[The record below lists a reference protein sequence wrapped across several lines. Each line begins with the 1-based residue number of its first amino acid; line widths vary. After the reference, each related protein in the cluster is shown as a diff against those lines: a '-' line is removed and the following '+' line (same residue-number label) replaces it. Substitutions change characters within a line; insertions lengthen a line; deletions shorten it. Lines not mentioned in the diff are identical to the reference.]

1 MKKRII
7 SLLTCFCM
15 AFSGA
20 AALPSGT
27 LTKLFSFTASAQT
40 RSGTCG
46 DNITWT
52 LDENGKLTISGTG
65 KVYFPN
71 GSPFIGDNSIRS
83 LVVEDGV
90 TSLFT
95 RLVWDCKNLE
105 SVSIDDSVTKIGSEA
120 FEGTKWLD
128 EQRKISPF
136 VIINDILVD
145 ATTCKGE
152 VTIPQTVRVIGEY
165 AFFNADIWKVNIPEG
180 VEIID
185 SGAFDRCEQL
195 TSINIPDSVQ
205 TIGSGAFSDCNLWS
219 VQIGKSVKVID
230 NYAFMGNKM
239 LAEIN
244 IPDSVERL
252 GCQSFQ
258 ECSALRVLNIG
269 NGLSRIEPYAF
280 KNCIELKTINIGNG
294 MQQLSGDT
302 FVGCEKLSEINVSE
316 NNPYLSSD
324 NNIVY
329 NKQKSEIVMIPGGL
343 KDISIAEGVEK
354 FTYGS
359 CQNNSIVESVYIPL
373 TVTEIEAYSFSGC
386 SSLKKVYLPSN
397 LKKILGFAFG
407 NCTSLESIIIPDN
420 VNYMLSDTFSNSGLR
435 SIDLSN
441 NSELT
446 YLISRMFESCLYL
459 KQIDIPQN
467 IKKID
472 GAAFDKCTSLENVT
486 LHEGLETIDI
496 KAFYGCDK
504 LKSINIP
511 KSVTRI
517 DDYAF
522 GYYGEGYYTHS
533 GNLSEYHEKETK
545 YPDFTIYCYK
555 GTEGER
561 YAKDNGFKY
570 VLLEECK
577 HDYSVEKVPATCLKF
592 GYDLHTCKKCGE
604 KFKDNFT
611 DLLGH
616 DWSDWKQTEKPS
628 CTKLG
633 SDSRTCKH
641 CGLTISRSVSKAQH
655 SWSDWKVTEK
665 PTASKFGLKERS
677 CTVCGKTTTEL
688 MPKDES
694 VKDIYRLAGKNRY
707 ETAANISSV
716 STPFSDNV
724 VIACGMNYAD
734 ALAGVPLANA
744 LNAPI
749 LLTEKDTLPKETL
762 DEINRIKA
770 KNVFL
775 LGGEGAISADVE
787 KALLDKS
794 LKVERIAGSTRFETA
809 TKIAEKMQTVS
820 GKAPSEVF
828 FVYAFTFADA
838 LSASTAAAVKGAPII
853 YLKTIGEIDNA
864 TKSYLGTVKGK
875 VKTAYVIGGSGVIS
889 NEMKSSAASVLGL
902 TSPASVQRIAG
913 TDRYETCVA
922 VNSTFNGVLTGNSFC
937 IATGQ
942 DFPDALAGGVYAAQ
956 NKAPLFLV
964 NGKEKTLRL
973 SDAQATFLKSKKTDS
988 FYVFGGVGVVPDEH
1002 IQVLSKASA

>member
-15 AFSGA
+15 VLSGA

-52 LDENGKLTISGTG
+52 LDDNGKLTISGMGFLFGNHIFENNPSIKTLVIEYGITG
-65 KVYFPN
+65 VSTGEFM
-71 GSPFIGDNSIRS
+71 
-83 LVVEDGV
+83 
-90 TSLFT
+90 
-95 RLVWDCKNLE
+95 DCSNLE
-105 SVSIDDSVTKIGSEA
+105 EISVPDSVTKIGNNTFTGS
-120 FEGTKWLD
+120 KWLD
-128 EQRKISPF
+128 EQQKKGPF
-136 VIINDILVD
+136 VMINDILVD

-152 VTIPQTVRVIGEY
+152 VTIPQRVRVIGEA
-165 AFFNADIWKVNIPEG
+165 AFYKAPVWKVNIPES

-185 SGAFDRCEQL
+185 FEAFERCMQL
-195 TSINIPDSVQ
+195 TSINIPDSVH
-205 TIGSGAFSDCNLWS
+205 TIGSSAFMDCNLWS
-219 VQIGKSVKVID
+219 VQIGKGVKTID
-230 NYAFMGNKM
+230 SEAFYGNK
-239 LAEIN
+239 N
-244 IPDSVERL
+244 
-252 GCQSFQ
+252 
-258 ECSALRVLNIG
+258 
-269 NGLSRIEPYAF
+269 
-280 KNCIELKTINIGNG
+280 
-294 MQQLSGDT
+294 
-302 FVGCEKLSEINVSE
+302 LSEITIPDNVE
-316 NNPYLSSD
+316 T
-324 NNIVY
+324 I
-329 NKQKSEIVMIPGGL
+329 KGK
-343 KDISIAEGVEK
+343 
-354 FTYGS
+354 
-359 CQNNSIVESVYIPL
+359 
-373 TVTEIEAYSFSGC
+373 
-386 SSLKKVYLPSN
+386 
-397 LKKILGFAFG
+397 AFG
-407 NCTSLESIIIPDN
+407 NCTNLTSVNIGSGVKTLNPSSFSGCEKLEEINISKDNPYYTSVNGFVYNKEMTELALTPNTKDCYISDGVKRIREDQFKENDSIEYVYLPDTVTKIDENGFSRCRNLKSVSLSSKLESIGVFGFIECTSLEDIIIPDS
-420 VNYMLSDTFSNSGLR
+420 VTFTDQCVMSTCYNLKK
-435 SIDLSN
+435 IDLSCN
-441 NSELT
+441 P
-446 YLISRMFESCLYL
+446 LYTL
-459 KQIDIPQN
+459 MSSDSFSYNYSLETIEIPQN
-467 IKKID
+467 IGII
-472 GAAFDKCTSLENVT
+472 GEHSFYCCSSLKSVT
-486 LHEGLETIDI
+486 LHEGLKEIEYY
-496 KAFYGCDK
+496 AFLNCEK
-504 LKSINIP
+504 LKSIKIP
-511 KSVTRI
+511 KSVTEI
-517 DDYAF
+517 DELAL
-522 GYYGEGYYTHS
+522 GYIGYN
-533 GNLSEYHEKETK
+533 GDKV
-545 YPDFTIYCYK
+545 PDFTIYCYK
-555 GTEGER
+555 DTEGER

-655 SWSDWKVTEK
+655 SWSDWEVTEK

-724 VIACGMNYAD
+724 VLACGMNYAD

-770 KNVFL
+770 KKVFL

-828 FVYAFTFADA
+828 FVYAFNFADA

-875 VKTAYVIGGSGVIS
+875 VKTANVIGGSGVIS
-889 NEMKSSAASVLGL
+889 NEMKSSAASALGL

-922 VNSTFNGVLTGNSFC
+922 VNNTFNDVLTGNSFC

-942 DFPDALAGGVYAAQ
+942 DFPDALAGGVYTAQ

-973 SDAQATFLKSKKTDS
+973 SDAQAAFLKSRKTDS

>member
-15 AFSGA
+15 VLSGA

-27 LTKLFSFTASAQT
+27 LTKLFSFTASAEAK
-40 RSGTCG
+40 SGTLD
-46 DNITWT
+46 DNATWT

-65 KVYFPN
+65 EIRYFWD
-71 GSPFIGDNSIRS
+71 DNTFVNNLSIRS
-83 LVVEDGV
+83 VVIENGI
-90 TSLFT
+90 TSIPHDFFNGCT
-95 RLVWDCKNLE
+95 NLE
-105 SVSIDDSVTKIGSEA
+105 KVSIADSVTDIGHNP
-120 FEGTKWLD
+120 FKGTQWLD

-145 ATTCKGE
+145 AATCKGE
-152 VTIPQTVRVIGEY
+152 VTIPQTVKIIGKS
-165 AFFNADIWKVNIPEG
+165 AFWYADIWKVNIPEG

-185 SGAFDRCEQL
+185 WNAFTNCSQL
-195 TSINIPDSVQ
+195 TSIIIPDSVQ
-205 TIGSGAFSDCNLWS
+205 TIRSSAFLDCNLWS
-219 VQIGKSVKVID
+219 VQIGKGVKTID
-230 NYAFMGNKM
+230 SRAFYGNKN
-239 LAEIN
+239 LSVIT
-244 IPDSVERL
+244 IPDNVETV
-252 GCQSFQ
+252 
-258 ECSALRVLNIG
+258 E
-269 NGLSRIEPYAF
+269 
-280 KNCIELKTINIGNG
+280 
-294 MQQLSGDT
+294 DT
-302 FVGCEKLSEINVSE
+302 
-316 NNPYLSSD
+316 
-324 NNIVY
+324 
-329 NKQKSEIVMIPGGL
+329 
-343 KDISIAEGVEK
+343 
-354 FTYGS
+354 
-359 CQNNSIVESVYIPL
+359 
-373 TVTEIEAYSFSGC
+373 
-386 SSLKKVYLPSN
+386 
-397 LKKILGFAFG
+397 AFG
-407 NCTSLESIIIPDN
+407 NCTNLTSVNIGSGVKTLNPSSFSGCEKLDEINISKDNPYYVSVNGVVFNKEMTELALTPNEKECYIPEGVIRISKYMFDCNDTVEYVFLPETVKEIDEFGFYKCSQLKNISLPCKLESIGVVGFSGCTSLEDIIIPDSVTYIGQSSICGCDN
-420 VNYMLSDTFSNSGLR
+420 LKTIELSCNPLFTE
-435 SIDLSN
+435 LSYSSLN
-441 NSELT
+441 QNQS
-446 YLISRMFESCLYL
+446 L
-459 KQIDIPQN
+459 KTIEIPQN
-467 IKKID
+467 IKTI
-472 GAAFDKCTSLENVT
+472 GHRSFSRCRSLESVT
-486 LHEGLETIDI
+486 LYEGLKEIEYS
-496 KAFYGCDK
+496 AFLDCEK
-504 LKSINIP
+504 LKSIKIP

-517 DDYAF
+517 GDCAF
-522 GYYGEGYYTHS
+522 GYSWDNEAIKYT
-533 GNLSEYHEKETK
+533 
-545 YPDFTIYCYK
+545 DFTIYCYK
-555 GTEGER
+555 DTEGER

-655 SWSDWKVTEK
+655 SWSDWEVTEK
-665 PTASKFGLKERS
+665 PTASKFGLKERR

-707 ETAANISSV
+707 ETAASISSV

-724 VIACGMNYAD
+724 VLACGMNYAD

-749 LLTEKDTLPKETL
+749 LLTEKNTLPKETL
-762 DEINRIKA
+762 DEIKRIKA

-828 FVYAFTFADA
+828 FVYAFNFADA

-875 VKTAYVIGGSGVIS
+875 VKTANVIGGSGVIS

-902 TSPASVQRIAG
+902 TSPASMQRIAG

-922 VNSTFNGVLTGNSFC
+922 VNSTFNDVLTGNSFC

-973 SDAQATFLKSKKTDS
+973 SDAQAAFLKSRKTDS
-988 FYVFGGVGVVPDEH
+988 FHVFGGVGVVPDEH

>member
-46 DNITWT
+46 DNTTWT

-95 RLVWDCKNLE
+95 GLVWDCKNLE
-105 SVSIDDSVTKIGSEA
+105 SVFIDDSVTKIGSEA

-128 EQRKISPF
+128 EQRKKDPF
-136 VIINDILVD
+136 VVINDILVD

-152 VTIPQTVRVIGEY
+152 VTIPQRVRVIGED
-165 AFFNADIWKVNIPEG
+165 AFYKAPVWKVNIPES
-180 VEIID
+180 VKIID
-185 SGAFDRCEQL
+185 ERAFCCCEQL
-195 TSINIPDSVQ
+195 TSIIIPDSVQ
-205 TIGSGAFSDCNLWS
+205 TIGCDAFSISNLWS
-219 VQIGKSVKVID
+219 VHIGKGVKFID
-230 NYAFMGNKM
+230 KNAFSYNKM
-239 LAEIN
+239 LTEIT
-244 IPDSVERL
+244 IPDNVERL
-252 GCQSFQ
+252 GNNSF
-258 ECSALRVLNIG
+258 ENCSALKTANIG
-269 NGLSRIEPYAF
+269 NGIKTIESGTF
-280 KNCIELKTINIGNG
+280 GGCTELTTINIGNSV
-294 MQQLSGDT
+294 QQLSGDT
-302 FVGCEKLSEINVSE
+302 FGGCENLSEINVSE
-316 NNPYLSSD
+316 KNPYLTSD

-329 NKQKSEIVMIPGGL
+329 NKQKTEVFIIPEGL
-343 KDISIAEGVEK
+343 KDISLTEGVKKLNEK
-354 FTYGS
+354 CCTY
-359 CQNNSIVESVYIPL
+359 NNKIESVCIPS

-386 SSLKKVYLPSN
+386 SSLKKVYLPSS
-397 LKKILGFAFG
+397 LTRISEYTFY
-407 NCTSLESIIIPDN
+407 NCTALESIIIPDSVTN
-420 VNYMLSDTFSNSGLR
+420 INYAFRESGLR

-441 NSELT
+441 NPKLD
-446 YLISRMFESCLYL
+446 YLDINDFNNCMNLQ
-459 KQIDIPQN
+459 QIDIPQN
-467 IKKID
+467 VLEIC
-472 GAAFDKCTSLENVT
+472 GSFEYCTSLEKVT
-486 LHEGLETIDI
+486 LHEGLRAVLNQSFLNCT
-496 KAFYGCDK
+496 K
-504 LKSINIP
+504 LKSIKIP
-511 KSVTRI
+511 KSVTFI
-517 DDYAF
+517 GDYAF
-522 GYYGEGYYTHS
+522 GYIYSWGDDGS
-533 GNLSEYHEKETK
+533 NHEVKD
-545 YPDFTIYCYK
+545 PDFTIYCYK

-577 HDYSVEKVPATCLKF
+577 HDYSVEKVPATCLKY

-724 VIACGMNYAD
+724 VLACGMNYAD

-762 DEINRIKA
+762 NEIKRIKA
-770 KNVFL
+770 KSVFL

-828 FVYAFTFADA
+828 FVYAFNFADA

-889 NEMKSSAASVLGL
+889 NKMKSSTASALGL

-973 SDAQATFLKSKKTDS
+973 SDAQAAFLKSKKTDS
-988 FYVFGGVGVVPDEH
+988 FHVFGGVGVVPDEH

>member
-1 MKKRII
+1 MV
-7 SLLTCFCM
+7 L
-15 AFSGA
+15 SGA

-27 LTKLFSFTASAQT
+27 LTKLFSFSASAEVA
-40 RSGTCG
+40 SGTCG

-52 LDENGKLTISGTG
+52 LDDNGKLTISGTG
-65 KVYFPN
+65 FLFGNHIFENNP
-71 GSPFIGDNSIRS
+71 SIKT
-83 LVVEDGV
+83 LVIEYGITGV
-90 TSLFT
+90 STGEFMGCS
-95 RLVWDCKNLE
+95 NLE
-105 SVSIDDSVTKIGSEA
+105 EISVADSVTRIGNNTFTGS
-120 FEGTKWLD
+120 KWLD
-128 EQRKISPF
+128 EQRKKDPF

-145 ATTCKGE
+145 AATCKGE
-152 VTIPQTVRVIGEY
+152 VTIPQRVRVIGEDSFY
-165 AFFNADIWKVNIPEG
+165 KAPIWKVNIPES

-185 SGAFDRCEQL
+185 FGAFERCMQL
-195 TSINIPDSVQ
+195 TSINIPDSVH
-205 TIGSGAFSDCNLWS
+205 TIGSSAFMDCNLWS
-219 VQIGKSVKVID
+219 VQIGKGVKTID
-230 NYAFMGNKM
+230 SEAFYGNKN
-239 LAEIN
+239 LSEIT
-244 IPDSVERL
+244 IPDNVETVGFQAFRNCKNLMSV
-252 GCQSFQ
+252 
-258 ECSALRVLNIG
+258 NIG
-269 NGLSRIEPYAF
+269 SGVKTLSPDCF
-280 KNCIELKTINIGNG
+280 L
-294 MQQLSGDT
+294 D
-302 FVGCEKLSEINVSE
+302 CEKLEEINLSKD
-316 NNPYLSSD
+316 NPYYTYVND
-324 NNIVY
+324 VIY
-329 NKQKSEIVMIPGGL
+329 NKDMTELALTQNTKYWY
-343 KDISIAEGVEK
+343 ISEGVIRIQK
-354 FTYGS
+354 GMS
-359 CQNNSIVESVYIPL
+359 NESVEYVYLPD
-373 TVTEIEAYSFSGC
+373 TVKEIDEFGFSGC
-386 SSLKKVYLPSN
+386 AQLKSISLPSTLERIGLCGLDGCTSIEEIVIPDNVTFTDQCVMSTCYN
-397 LKKILGFAFG
+397 LKKIDLSCNPLYTLMSSDSFSY
-407 NCTSLESIIIPDN
+407 NYSLETI
-420 VNYMLSDTFSNSGLR
+420 
-435 SIDLSN
+435 
-441 NSELT
+441 E
-446 YLISRMFESCLYL
+446 
-459 KQIDIPQN
+459 IPQN
-467 IKKID
+467 IKTIGGD
-472 GAAFDKCTSLENVT
+472 SFYCCSSLKSVT
-486 LHEGLETIDI
+486 LHEGLKEIEWN
-496 KAFYGCDK
+496 AFLNCEK
-504 LKSINIP
+504 LKSVKIP
-511 KSVTRI
+511 KSVTHI
-517 DDYAF
+517 YDQAF
-522 GYYGEGYYTHS
+522 GYNNS
-533 GNLSEYHEKETK
+533 WKEDEATYK
-545 YPDFTIYCYK
+545 MECIPDFTIYCYK

-828 FVYAFTFADA
+828 FVYAFNFADA

-889 NEMKSSAASVLGL
+889 NKMKSSTASALGL

-973 SDAQATFLKSKKTDS
+973 SDAQAAFLKSKKTDS
-988 FYVFGGVGVVPDEH
+988 FHVFGGVGVVPDEH

>member
-46 DNITWT
+46 DNATWT

-65 KVYFPN
+65 EVYFPD

-95 RLVWDCKNLE
+95 RLVCDCKNLE
-105 SVSIDDSVTKIGSEA
+105 SVSIDDSVTKIGSGA

-128 EQRKISPF
+128 EQRKKDPF

-145 ATTCKGE
+145 AATCKGE
-152 VTIPQTVRVIGEY
+152 VTIPQRVRVIGEA
-165 AFFNADIWKVNIPEG
+165 AFYKAPVWKVNIPES
-180 VEIID
+180 VKIID
-185 SGAFDRCEQL
+185 EMAFCCCEQL
-195 TSINIPDSVQ
+195 TSIIIPDSVQ
-205 TIGSGAFSDCNLWS
+205 TIGCDAFSISNLWS
-219 VQIGKSVKVID
+219 VHIGKGVKSID
-230 NYAFMGNKM
+230 KYAFAYNKM
-239 LAEIN
+239 LTEIT
-244 IPDSVERL
+244 IPDNVERL
-252 GCQSFQ
+252 GNNSF
-258 ECSALRVLNIG
+258 ECCSALKTANIG
-269 NGLSRIEPYAF
+269 NGIKTIESGTF
-280 KNCIELKTINIGNG
+280 GGCTELTTINIGNSV
-294 MQQLSGDT
+294 QQLSGDT
-302 FVGCEKLSEINVSE
+302 FGGCENLSEINVSE
-316 NNPYLSSD
+316 KNPYLTSD

-329 NKQKSEIVMIPGGL
+329 NKQKTEVFIIPEGL
-343 KDISIAEGVEK
+343 KDISLTEGVKKLNEK
-354 FTYGS
+354 CCTY
-359 CQNNSIVESVYIPL
+359 NNKIESVCIPS
-373 TVTEIEAYSFSGC
+373 TVTEIEAHSFSGC
-386 SSLKKVYLPSN
+386 SSLKKVYLPSS
-397 LKKILGFAFG
+397 LTRISECAFES
-407 NCTSLESIIIPDN
+407 CTSLESIIIPDSVTN
-420 VNYMLSDTFSNSGLR
+420 IDYAFYESGLR

-441 NSELT
+441 NPKYDLLDT
-446 YLISRMFESCLYL
+446 KVFNNCMNLQ
-459 KQIDIPQN
+459 QIDIPQN
-467 IKKID
+467 VLEICGSFED
-472 GAAFDKCTSLENVT
+472 CTSLEKVT
-486 LHEGLETIDI
+486 LHEGLRAVHIQSFLNCT
-496 KAFYGCDK
+496 K
-504 LKSINIP
+504 LKSIKIP
-511 KSVTRI
+511 KSVTFI
-517 DDYAF
+517 GDYAF
-522 GYYGEGYYTHS
+522 GYIYSWGDDGS
-533 GNLSEYHEKETK
+533 NHEVKD
-545 YPDFTIYCYK
+545 PDFTIYCYK
-555 GTEGER
+555 DTEGER

-577 HDYSVEKVPATCLKF
+577 HDYSVEKVPATCLKY

-655 SWSDWKVTEK
+655 SWSDWEVTEK

-724 VIACGMNYAD
+724 VLACGMNYAD

-744 LNAPI
+744 LGAPI
-749 LLTEKDTLPKETL
+749 LLTNKDNLPQETL
-762 DEINRIKA
+762 DEIKRIKA

-820 GKAPSEVF
+820 GKASSEVF
-828 FVYAFTFADA
+828 FVYAFDFADA
-838 LSASTAAAVKGAPII
+838 LSASTAAAIKGSPII
-853 YLKTIGEIDNA
+853 YLNTKGELDNT
-864 TKSYLGTVKGK
+864 TKRYLESVKGN

-889 NEMKSSAASVLGL
+889 DDMMNKAAKALGL
-902 TSPASVQRIAG
+902 SKATRIAG
-913 TDRYETCVA
+913 ANRFATCVA
-922 VNSTFNGVLTGNSFC
+922 VNEKFADVLNGDMLCV
-937 IATGQ
+937 ATGM
-942 DFPDALAGGVYAAQ
+942 DFPDALAGGVYAAL
-956 NKAPLFLV
+956 NKAPLFLI
-964 NGKEKTLRL
+964 NGKLKTPKL
-973 SDAQATFLKSKKTDS
+973 SDEQKTYLKTKAANSITA
-988 FYVFGGVGVVPDEH
+988 FGGVGVVPDNH
-1002 IQVLSKASA
+1002 IADIAKNSI

>member
-1 MKKRII
+1 
-7 SLLTCFCM
+7 M

-40 RSGTCG
+40 RSGTLD
-46 DNITWT
+46 DNATWT

-65 KVYFPN
+65 EIRYLWHNNTFEN
-71 GSPFIGDNSIRS
+71 NLSIRS
-83 LVVEDGV
+83 VVIENGI
-90 TSLFT
+90 TSIPHYFFRGCT
-95 RLVWDCKNLE
+95 NLE
-105 SVSIDDSVTKIGSEA
+105 KVSIADSVTDIGHNP

-136 VIINDILVD
+136 VIINDILLE
-145 ATTCKGE
+145 ANNIHNE
-152 VTIPQTVRVIGEY
+152 VTIPNSVRVIGKS
-165 AFFNADIWKVNIPEG
+165 AFSYADIWKVYIPEG

-185 SGAFDRCEQL
+185 WNAFTNCSQL
-195 TSINIPDSVQ
+195 TSINIPDSVH
-205 TIGSGAFSDCNLWS
+205 TIGSSAFMDCNLWS
-219 VQIGKSVKVID
+219 VQIGKGVKSID
-230 NYAFMGNKM
+230 SSAFYGNK
-239 LAEIN
+239 N
-244 IPDSVERL
+244 
-252 GCQSFQ
+252 
-258 ECSALRVLNIG
+258 
-269 NGLSRIEPYAF
+269 
-280 KNCIELKTINIGNG
+280 
-294 MQQLSGDT
+294 
-302 FVGCEKLSEINVSE
+302 LSEITIPDNVE
-316 NNPYLSSD
+316 T
-324 NNIVY
+324 
-329 NKQKSEIVMIPGGL
+329 
-343 KDISIAEGVEK
+343 VED
-354 FTYGS
+354 T
-359 CQNNSIVESVYIPL
+359 
-373 TVTEIEAYSFSGC
+373 
-386 SSLKKVYLPSN
+386 
-397 LKKILGFAFG
+397 AFG
-407 NCTSLESIIIPDN
+407 NCTNLTSVNIGSGVKTLNPSSFSGCEKLEEINISKDNPYYAGVNGFVFNKEMTELALTPNEKECYIPEGVIRISKYMFDRNDTVEYVFLPETVKEIDEFGFYKCSQLKNISLPSKLERIIDISSCFSLESIVIPDSVTYIGQSSICGCDN
-420 VNYMLSDTFSNSGLR
+420 LKTIELSCNPLFTELSFSSLNQNQS
-435 SIDLSN
+435 
-441 NSELT
+441 
-446 YLISRMFESCLYL
+446 L
-459 KQIDIPQN
+459 KTIEIPQN
-467 IKKID
+467 IKTI
-472 GAAFDKCTSLENVT
+472 GQHSFSSCESLESVT
-486 LHEGLETIDI
+486 LYEGLKEIEYY
-496 KAFYGCDK
+496 AFLDCEK
-504 LKSINIP
+504 LKSIKIP
-511 KSVTRI
+511 KSVTEI
-517 DDYAF
+517 DELAL
-522 GYYGEGYYTHS
+522 GYIGYN
-533 GNLSEYHEKETK
+533 GDKV
-545 YPDFTIYCYK
+545 PDFTIYCYK
-555 GTEGER
+555 DTEGER

-724 VIACGMNYAD
+724 VLACGMNYAD

-787 KALLDKS
+787 KALQDKS

-828 FVYAFTFADA
+828 FVYAFNFADA

-889 NEMKSSAASVLGL
+889 NEMKSSAASALGL

-973 SDAQATFLKSKKTDS
+973 SDAQAEFLKSKKTDS

>member
-27 LTKLFSFTASAQT
+27 LTKLFSFTASAQAK
-40 RSGTCG
+40 SGTCG

-65 KVYFPN
+65 GDYYWADSIF
-71 GSPFIGDNSIRS
+71 SDDNSIKS
-83 LVVEDGV
+83 LVVENGI
-90 TSLFT
+90 T
-95 RLVWDCKNLE
+95 RLVNTMFYNCKELE
-105 SVSIDDSVTKIGSEA
+105 NVSVADSVENIGSSA

-128 EQRKISPF
+128 EQRKKGSF
-136 VIINDILVD
+136 VIINDILLE
-145 ATTCKGE
+145 ANNIHNE
-152 VTIPQTVRVIGEY
+152 VTIPNSVRVIGKS
-165 AFFNADIWKVNIPEG
+165 AFFNTDIWKVNIPEG

-185 SGAFDRCEQL
+185 WNAFTNCSQL
-195 TSINIPDSVQ
+195 TSINIPNSVH
-205 TIGSGAFSDCNLWS
+205 TIGSSAFMNCNLWS
-219 VQIGKSVKVID
+219 VQIGKGVKTID
-230 NYAFMGNKM
+230 SEAFYGNKN
-239 LAEIN
+239 LSEITIPDNVETVEDTVFGNCTNLTSVNIGSGVKTLNPLCFTGCEKLEEIN
-244 IPDSVERL
+244 ISKDNPYYASVNGFVFNKEMTELALTPNTKDCYISDGVKRIREDQFKGIDSIEYVYLPDTVTKIDKNGFSRCRNLKSVSLPSKLESIGVFGFSECKSLEDIIIPDSVTL
-252 GCQSFQ
+252 MDQCAMSL
-258 ECSALRVLNIG
+258 CDNLKSVDLSCNPLCTNI
-269 NGLSRIEPYAF
+269 
-280 KNCIELKTINIGNG
+280 
-294 MQQLSGDT
+294 
-302 FVGCEKLSEINVSE
+302 
-316 NNPYLSSD
+316 SSD
-324 NNIVY
+324 LLSY
-329 NKQKSEIVMIPGGL
+329 
-343 KDISIAEGVEK
+343 
-354 FTYGS
+354 
-359 CQNNSIVESVYIPL
+359 NNSL
-373 TVTEIEAYSFSGC
+373 DTIE
-386 SSLKKVYLPSN
+386 
-397 LKKILGFAFG
+397 
-407 NCTSLESIIIPDN
+407 
-420 VNYMLSDTFSNSGLR
+420 
-435 SIDLSN
+435 
-441 NSELT
+441 
-446 YLISRMFESCLYL
+446 
-459 KQIDIPQN
+459 IPQN
-467 IKKID
+467 IKCIEQYSFFNCH
-472 GAAFDKCTSLENVT
+472 ALENVT
-486 LHEGLETIDI
+486 LYEGLKEIESN
-496 KAFYGCDK
+496 AFLNCKK
-504 LKSINIP
+504 LKSIKIP
-511 KSVTRI
+511 KSVTHI
-517 DDYAF
+517 YDQAF
-522 GYYGEGYYTHS
+522 GYNNS
-533 GNLSEYHEKETK
+533 WKEDEATYK
-545 YPDFTIYCYK
+545 MECIPDFTIYCYE

-561 YAKDNGFKY
+561 YAKNNGFKY

-724 VIACGMNYAD
+724 VLACGMNYAD

-762 DEINRIKA
+762 EEIKRIKA

-775 LGGEGAISADVE
+775 LGGEGAISAGVE

-828 FVYAFTFADA
+828 FVYAFNFADA

-853 YLKTIGEIDNA
+853 YLKSEGEIDSA

-902 TSPASVQRIAG
+902 TLPASVQRIAG
-913 TDRYETCVA
+913 TNRYETCVA

-973 SDAQATFLKSKKTDS
+973 SDAQAAFLKSKKTDS

-1002 IQVLSKASA
+1002 IQVFSKASA